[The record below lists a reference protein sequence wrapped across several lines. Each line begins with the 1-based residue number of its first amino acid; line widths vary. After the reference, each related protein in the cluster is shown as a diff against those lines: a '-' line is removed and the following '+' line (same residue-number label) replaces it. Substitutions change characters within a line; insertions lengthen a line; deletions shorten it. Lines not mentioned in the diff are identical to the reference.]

1 MKDIKEKQISRSVK
15 KLDKEN
21 NIKYFLKNN
30 DIKSKDKKADNE
42 DKSYSP
48 RNNAIKKVENT
59 EKAAG
64 YKLLKNNKIIFNQR
78 KSSGFSIIKKESFE
92 NKKIKS
98 KENKAVSKTDKIST
112 KSSLKK
118 NSYSLKQDNYNNKMK
133 SLVYSK
139 QKKKIK
145 SPDTLKNKISKI
157 KSVGKCTVN
166 TIRKTIKSTHILIKG
181 SMRIL
186 LIIVVSLF
194 VGVFSSLSNDTGSNT
209 STETLS
215 QEVLGYRLI
224 IEKYANQYDIKD
236 YVSLIMAVM
245 MQESGGKGLD
255 PMQSSEC
262 EYNIKYPKQP
272 DGITDAE
279 YSIDCDIHYLSDCL
293 KLANVSSPSDIDN
306 ISLGLQGYNFGK
318 GYISWAV
325 QYFGGYTSAN
335 AKVYSDQKKMKLGA
349 DVYGDPDYVVHVLRY
364 YHIGNMGIVEVA
376 KSQVGNVGGEI
387 YWEWYGF
394 ENHVNWCACFVSWC
408 ANESGD
414 LNVTVPKFSRVED
427 GIQWFKDNNRWEDNS
442 YLPNLGD
449 LIFFD
454 WNNDKDPDHVGIVES
469 TDNMYVYT
477 VEGNSNDMCKEKK
490 YLISRG
496 VIYGYGKT
504 NFNIEPYINID

>member
-30 DIKSKDKKADNE
+30 DIKSKDKKVDNE

-59 EKAAG
+59 EKVAG

-78 KSSGFSIIKKESFE
+78 KSISFSKIKKGSFE

-118 NSYSLKQDNYNNKMK
+118 NSYFLKQNNYNNKMK

-157 KSVGKCTVN
+157 KSVGKRTIN
-166 TIRKTIKSTHILIKG
+166 SIRKTIKSTHILIKG
-181 SMRIL
+181 SMGIL

-209 STETLS
+209 STEALS

-224 IEKYANQYDIKD
+224 IEKYANQYDITD

-262 EYNIKYPKQP
+262 EYNIKYPKQL
-272 DGITDAE
+272 DGITE
-279 YSIDCDIHYLSDCL
+279 
-293 KLANVSSPSDIDN
+293 
-306 ISLGLQGYNFGK
+306 
-318 GYISWAV
+318 
-325 QYFGGYTSAN
+325 
-335 AKVYSDQKKMKLGA
+335 
-349 DVYGDPDYVVHVLRY
+349 
-364 YHIGNMGIVEVA
+364 
-376 KSQVGNVGGEI
+376 
-387 YWEWYGF
+387 
-394 ENHVNWCACFVSWC
+394 
-408 ANESGD
+408 
-414 LNVTVPKFSRVED
+414 
-427 GIQWFKDNNRWEDNS
+427 
-442 YLPNLGD
+442 
-449 LIFFD
+449 
-454 WNNDKDPDHVGIVES
+454 
-469 TDNMYVYT
+469 
-477 VEGNSNDMCKEKK
+477 
-490 YLISRG
+490 
-496 VIYGYGKT
+496 
-504 NFNIEPYINID
+504 